1 MHRWSRRNTRDA
13 ILIAVACLVLPLLTI
28 PYWPGFGTGAP
39 SSLAHLQWGLLL
51 ALAMLSPHKLYFR
64 IGYLSLFLGWCLHLL
79 LRAPEDTALSLL
91 LRSLPLYAAMYGWT
105 VLCAHWMGWPRPP
118 EQARIRQRDIVPF
131 GAIAL
136 VLYPLGWALGHA
148 LVNGLFSAVG
158 PPNLLDQTLRVGFAR
173 FFGVLCLTLPIVLYF
188 TGRDEPAPLPKRM
201 LWWEWVLL
209 GGYSMLLTALLWA
222 LPKQGEHPLGGLID
236 QRFMLAALMI
246 WAVLR
251 LPWRWSAP
259 LIAAVTMLL
268 VYLVGAGTRVGLRT
282 DALHLLQ
289 IGFEM
294 SVLQQLMVLTMVIAR
309 DNRRA
314 IARLAEESR
323 RDGLSGVPNVNAL
336 RHDLADCAQPPAEI
350 GCLGIEHLDN
360 LMAGYGLPAQEALT
374 AAIHDRLAPDVQA
387 YTLGMGRFALV
398 PRTQDLSWK
407 ALLARI
413 EHFEFNLAEAQVRI
427 EPHLGVCPLRD
438 GSQQSVDLAL
448 DAAYGAMQAA
458 RQRGETAP
466 VFATPGLSDPAA
478 LRAMLETHSLALSLL
493 RRRQLELHVQPIR
506 RLAGSA
512 PQMGEVLCRLRA
524 DDGRLLMPRDYMGEL
539 DASRGVVELDR
550 AVVETLL
557 AWMRDHADA
566 LPYQRLTVNLT
577 GRSLVSENFRNW
589 LLYQLDIFPG
599 CAERLCF
606 EITERAIS
614 GGLVQV
620 RPLLDGLSQRG
631 CLIALDDFGT
641 GMQSFERLQ
650 QLPIDL
656 VKIDG
661 TFVRNVADNP
671 RDRDLVQAMVT
682 IARAYQAETI
692 AEYVE
697 DAGILA
703 VLEELQ
709 VDWVQGY
716 HIGRPT
722 PLSNLAAAAGSAA

>member
-1 MHRWSRRNTRDA
+1 MQRWTRLNTRDA
-13 ILIAVACLVLPLLTI
+13 ILIALACLVLPLLSI
-28 PYWPGFGTGAP
+28 PYWPGFGAGGTAP
-39 SSLAHLQWGLLL
+39 LAHLQWGLLL

-64 IGYLSLFLGWCLHLL
+64 IGYLALFVAWCVQLL
-79 LRAPEDTALSLL
+79 WRAPPDILPLL
-91 LRSLPLYAAMYGWT
+91 LRSVPMYAAMYGWT
-105 VLCAHWMGWPRPP
+105 VLCARWMGWPRPP

-136 VLYPLGWALGHA
+136 ILYPLGWALAHA
-148 LVNGLFSAVG
+148 VVNGLLSEVSA
-158 PPNLLDQTLRVGFAR
+158 PDLLAQTLQVGFAR
-173 FFGVLCLTLPIVLYF
+173 FFGVLCLTLPLVLFF
-188 TGRDEPAPLPKRM
+188 TGRHEPAPMPSRPP
-201 LWWEWVLL
+201 WWEWVLL
-209 GGYSMLLTALLWA
+209 GGYATLLTALLWA
-222 LPKQGEHPLGGLID
+222 LPGRGEHPLGGLLD

-259 LIAAVTMLL
+259 LIAAVTLL
-268 VYLVGAGTRVGLRT
+268 LTYLVGAGTRVGLRT

-289 IGFEM
+289 IAFEM
-294 SVLQQLMVLTMVIAR
+294 SVLQQLMVLTQVIAR
-309 DNRRA
+309 DNRHA
-314 IARLAEESR
+314 IARLAQESR
-323 RDGLSGVPNVNAL
+323 RDGLSGVPNINAL
-336 RHDLADCAQPPAEI
+336 RHDLADGAQVPTEI
-350 GCLGIEHLDN
+350 ACLGIEHLDN

-374 AAIHDRLAPDVQA
+374 AAIHDHLAPDIRA
-387 YTLGMGRFALV
+387 YTLGMGRFALLPAAGEV
-398 PRTQDLSWK
+398 SWK
-407 ALLARI
+407 DLLARI
-413 EHFEFNLAEAQVRI
+413 EQVEFRLGDTLVRL

-438 GSQQSVDLAL
+438 GSSQSLDLAL

-478 LRAMLETHSLALSLL
+478 LRAVLETHSLALSLL

-506 RLAGSA
+506 RLAGGA
-512 PQMGEVLCRLRA
+512 AQMGEILCRLRT
-524 DDGRLLMPRDYMGEL
+524 DDGRLLMPRDYMDEL

-550 AVVETLL
+550 AVIETLL
-557 AWMRDHADA
+557 PWLREHADA
-566 LPYQRLTVNLT
+566 MPFQRLTVNLT

-589 LLYQLDIFPG
+589 LLYQLDVQPG
-599 CAERLCF
+599 TAERLCF
-606 EITERAIS
+606 EITERAIT
-614 GGLVQV
+614 GGLGQV
-620 RPLLDGLSQRG
+620 RPLFDGLSQRG

-661 TFVRNVADNP
+661 TFVRNVAHNA

-697 DAGILA
+697 DADILA
-703 VLEELQ
+703 ALEPLQ
-709 VDWVQGY
+709 VDWIQGY
-716 HIGRPT
+716 HIGRPV
-722 PLSNLAAAAGSAA
+722 PLSTLDLAPAGA